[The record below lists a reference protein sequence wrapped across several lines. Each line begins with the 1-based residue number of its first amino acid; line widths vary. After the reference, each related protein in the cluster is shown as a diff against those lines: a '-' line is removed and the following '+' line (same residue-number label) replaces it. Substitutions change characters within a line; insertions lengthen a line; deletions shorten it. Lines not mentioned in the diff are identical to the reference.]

1 MKKLDLSRLQNAE
14 HLALMN
20 DLYSLLSEANIE
32 ALNPLKA
39 QLKQGTDRSEA
50 GQLQIRKN
58 EHTEALA
65 SLDNRRDNI
74 YRGLVLR
81 VQSQEFSLTEEVR
94 KHAQKVALVV
104 NTYGNFTAHNYQ
116 KETTEI
122 QNFIADLKSADYLPA
137 VQGIG
142 LEQWVN
148 WLETANQEFHA
159 LYTERRDDYA
169 GQTAYDMKNIR
180 KELDDTYRKIIQTIE
195 ALAILQPSE
204 ALKTLTAKLNTSLTH
219 WQNVLAQRGGKHKG
233 KTKEAVVENQ
243 PTNET
248 QEA

>member
-1 MKKLDLSRLQNAE
+1 MKQIHLSRLQNAE

-20 DLYSLLSEANIE
+20 DLHSLLTEAKIE
-32 ALNPLKA
+32 ALNPLKT
-39 QLKQGTDRSEA
+39 QLKQGTDQAEA

-58 EHTEALA
+58 EHTETLA
-65 SLDNRRDNI
+65 SLDNKRDNI

-81 VQSQEFSLTEEVR
+81 VQSEEYSLTEEVR

-104 NTYGNFTAHNYQ
+104 KTYGNFTAHNYQ

-122 QNFIADLKSADYLPA
+122 QNFIADLKSDDYLPA

-148 WLETANQEFHA
+148 WLETANNEFHT
-159 LYTERRDDYA
+159 LYTQRRDDYA

-180 KELDDTYRKIIQTIE
+180 KELDETFRKIMQTIE

-204 ALKTLTAKLNTSLTH
+204 ALNTLIAKINASITQ
-219 WQNVLAQRGGKHKG
+219 WQNVLAVRSGKQGNKD
-233 KTKEAVVENQ
+233 AQ
-243 PTNET
+243 PTEGVNIEI
-248 QEA
+248 EE

>member
-1 MKKLDLSRLQNAE
+1 MKTIKLSNLQNAE

-32 ALNPLKA
+32 ALNPLNA

-58 EHTEALA
+58 EHTETLA

-81 VQSQEFSLTEEVR
+81 VQSEEFSLTEEVK
-94 KHAQKVALVV
+94 KHARKVALVV
-104 NTYGNFTAHNYQ
+104 KTYGNFTAHNYQ

-137 VQGIG
+137 VQSIG

-148 WLETANQEFHA
+148 WLETANNEFHA

-204 ALKTLTAKLNTSLTH
+204 ALTTLMAKINASVTQ
-219 WQNVLAQRGGKHKG
+219 WQNVLAVRSGKKGGKDSQAMESG
-233 KTKEAVVENQ
+233 S
-243 PTNET
+243 
-248 QEA
+248 